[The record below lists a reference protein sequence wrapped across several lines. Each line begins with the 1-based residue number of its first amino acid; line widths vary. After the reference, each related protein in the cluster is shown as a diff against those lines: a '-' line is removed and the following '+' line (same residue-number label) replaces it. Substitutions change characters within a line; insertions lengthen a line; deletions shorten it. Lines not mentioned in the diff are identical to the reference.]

1 MKELFKNIK
10 TTLKQLFGFEQP
22 QQPEEW
28 GNDYLEKLVEKGEVT
43 PDAKVAFKESDRI
56 RAELLERLEYDDSK
70 PKEAKGGTKSV
81 NPKEIKTKE
90 QSSDV
95 EKVVTKTKN
104 KGLERE

>member
-43 PDAKVAFKESDRI
+43 PDAKVAFRESDKT
-56 RAELLERLEYDDSK
+56 RAELLERLEYDGSK
-70 PKEAKGGTKSV
+70 PEEANGKTKSGKQ
-81 NPKEIKTKE
+81 KEIKTKE
-90 QSSDV
+90 QSNNV
-95 EKVVTKTKN
+95 VVTRTKN

>member
-1 MKELFKNIK
+1 MKELLKNIK
-10 TTLKQLFGFEQP
+10 ETFARLFGFKQP

-43 PDAKVAFKESDRI
+43 PDAKVAFKESDKT

-70 PKEAKGGTKSV
+70 PKEAKGGTKSGKQ
-81 NPKEIKTKE
+81 KEIKTKE
-90 QSSDV
+90 QSDNV
-95 EKVVTKTKN
+95 VVTRTKN